1 MKTTR
6 HYQKGDAG
14 AGMLVLMVVLMVG
27 WLWHGGDHGGHMSGG
42 SSHLSGSTNTMP
54 SSART
59 DKNALEFLDESYA
72 RGEITRDEYMSKRED
87 LTKR

>member
-27 WLWHGGDHGGHMSGG
+27 WLWHGGDHGGHMSG
-42 SSHLSGSTNTMP
+42 SSHMSGSTNTMP